1 MSHSPPVWLTVLLS
15 LLFPATVFAQGN
27 FNNTEFKQHLAQLA
41 SPVAVERAR
50 AVADIAAMEGEIATE
65 MRLAWPTSS
74 TMQRFGLLKAAGQR
88 QDAAL
93 LQHAAEG
100 LTDADERLKLGA
112 RLYMDQ
118 LPYAELRP
126 DTDKW
131 AGDTI
136 ASWDEYLQ
144 QRMRREIAAALLD
157 AHLKPGK
164 FDGQFDALRLRG
176 SEVVDAHLLSLFA
189 MEAVWVDVLNEGVR
203 RRIEQGVEAERMN
216 SSLWSQLVRS
226 NDGFGAAT
234 TYLRTMDFSTE
245 VATAVKH
252 LRRGQFIA
260 ALEVSNH
267 LRSAAIR
274 ALAESEHGAVHVHPL
289 QGAYLALALFA
300 PAPDFAVASDVSLVR
315 MEIEITLARFGQ
327 PELLDARIANLR
339 GQIAAMQEAG
349 GNVAARPAARPDLL
363 AGNEIAHLLLRRG
376 DYEGAEKQWKAMVD
390 DAMSQVAR
398 ADNRGRV
405 SLSSYL
411 ASVYYN
417 LACAQALQ
425 LKLSLGH
432 ESLRKAVHYGYKDF
446 QWMLEDGDLRPLRDF
461 DAFRDWFAEVAP
473 PYIADQLR
481 HAAHMQ
487 R

>member
-15 LLFPATVFAQGN
+15 LLFSATVFAQGN
-27 FNNTEFKQHLAQLA
+27 FNDVEFKDHLAQLA

-50 AVADIAAMEGEIATE
+50 AVADIAAMEGDLAPE

-74 TMQRFGLLKAAGQR
+74 VMQRFGLLKAAGQR
-88 QDAAL
+88 QDPAL
-93 LQHAAEG
+93 LQQAAEA
-100 LTDADERLKLGA
+100 LSDADERLKIGA
-112 RLYMDQ
+112 RLYIDQ

-131 AGDTI
+131 ASETRT
-136 ASWDEYLQ
+136 SWDDYLQ
-144 QRMRREIAAALLD
+144 HRMRREIAAALLD

-176 SEVVDAHLLSLFA
+176 SEDVDAHLLSLFA
-189 MEAVWVDVLNEGVR
+189 MEPVWVDILNEGVR

-216 SSLWSQLVRS
+216 SSSWSQLVRS

-234 TYLRTMDFSTE
+234 TYLRTMDFSDE
-245 VATAVKH
+245 VTAAAKQ

-267 LRSAAIR
+267 LRAAAIR
-274 ALAESEHGAVHVHPL
+274 ALAESEHGAVHVQSL

-300 PAPDFAVASDVSLVR
+300 PTPDFAVASDVSMVK
-315 MEIEITLARFGQ
+315 MEMEITLARFGQ
-327 PELLDARIANLR
+327 PGLLDARIATLR
-339 GQIAAMQEAG
+339 GQIAAVQEAG
-349 GNVAARPAARPDLL
+349 GNVAARPATRPDLL

-376 DYEGAEKQWKAMVD
+376 DHEGAEKQWQAMID

-446 QWMLEDGDLRPLRDF
+446 QWMLEDGDLRPLREF
-461 DAFRDWFAEVAP
+461 APFRDWFAEVAP

-481 HAAHMQ
+481 LAAGLQ